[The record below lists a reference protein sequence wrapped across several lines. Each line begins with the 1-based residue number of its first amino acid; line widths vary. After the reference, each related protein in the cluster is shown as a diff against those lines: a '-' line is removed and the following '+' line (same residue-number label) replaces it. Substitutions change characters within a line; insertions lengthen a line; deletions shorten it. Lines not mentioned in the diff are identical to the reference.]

1 VRGIPRTPVPTR
13 LWTPLREKA
22 GEEAV
27 TGYRLEMKGI
37 AKEFPGVRALQGVDF
52 AVKPGEVHALLGV
65 NGAGKST
72 LIKILSGTFG
82 KDAGTILLD
91 DRPIEINSPQDAMD
105 HGIATVYQ
113 EPQVL
118 PSFTGYEYIFL
129 GNESEGKGTF
139 SVIHRKQLR
148 ERAQRILELFPADI
162 DLTRP
167 VGQLGAVDQEIL
179 AILRALSRKMSVLVL
194 DEPTSILT
202 ETEKHVL
209 FRLIAALKQRGI
221 SIIYISHRLEEVR
234 QVVDRLTI
242 IRDGKNVATLDARDQ
257 ATNPMRIAELM
268 LGEKIESIYPA
279 KGDDIGEEVLAAN
292 GLSLEGKFQEVTFS
306 ARKGQILGIFGLVGS
321 GVQELA
327 KTLFGLFKPTRGTLR
342 LHGKGIELRSAHDA
356 IKRGIFLV
364 PADRRRE
371 GLIALEPM
379 FFNVSLANLGE
390 VSAFAG
396 LIRGRRE
403 KKRVSALIDKV
414 GVTPPDVHAKVS
426 ALSGGNQQKV
436 IVSKGLF
443 TEAEVYI
450 FLEPTAGVDVG
461 AKSGIYRLIRELSRT
476 AAVILISSDCEE
488 VYGVGDRIITLFR
501 GRVTGDTDV
510 EKVSLQEMLLLGV
523 QGRI

>member
-162 DLTRP
+162 DLTKP

-257 ATNPMRIAELM
+257 TTNPMRIAELM

-279 KGDDIGEEVLAAN
+279 RGGTIGEEVLTAT
-292 GLSLEGKFQEVTFS
+292 GLSLEGKFQDVTFS

-321 GVQELA
+321 GVEELA
-327 KTLFGLFKPTRGTLR
+327 KTLFGLFKPTRGTLN
-342 LHGKGIELRSAHDA
+342 LQGKGIELRSAHE
-356 IKRGIFLV
+356 I
-364 PADRRRE
+364 
-371 GLIALEPM
+371 
-379 FFNVSLANLGE
+379 
-390 VSAFAG
+390 
-396 LIRGRRE
+396 GRAH
-403 KKRVSALIDKV
+403 V
-414 GVTPPDVHAKVS
+414 
-426 ALSGGNQQKV
+426 
-436 IVSKGLF
+436 
-443 TEAEVYI
+443 
-450 FLEPTAGVDVG
+450 
-461 AKSGIYRLIRELSRT
+461 
-476 AAVILISSDCEE
+476 
-488 VYGVGDRIITLFR
+488 
-501 GRVTGDTDV
+501 
-510 EKVSLQEMLLLGV
+510 
-523 QGRI
+523 